1 MDADGVVAEALEVVV
16 IAGVVDAGGSAFTK
30 AELDYA
36 RSKPDPE
43 RRLAAR
49 LAAKRA
55 AARILGDE
63 TPLRE
68 IEVVPGR
75 GGPPSL
81 RLGPTA
87 EALRAA
93 LGGGRLLVSL
103 THGLT
108 HAAASVLLV
117 RDE

>member
-1 MDADGVVAEALEVVV
+1 MEPEVVAEALEVVE
-16 IAGVVDAGGSAFTK
+16 IAGAAEARDTFTEG
-30 AELDYA
+30 ELRYA

-55 AARILGDE
+55 AVRVLGGDV
-63 TPLRE
+63 PLL
-68 IEVVPGR
+68 EVEVLRGR

-81 RLGPTA
+81 RLGPVA
-87 EALRAA
+87 DSRRAS

-103 THGLT
+103 THGRT

-117 RDE
+117 RDT